1 MARIAIIGGG
11 SAYMP
16 GLAFSFARES
26 QRFPGST
33 LVLHDIDPDA
43 LDVQSRL
50 TGSILRAHAAAP
62 LEVTSTGDL
71 QQALDGAD
79 LVLTS
84 FRPGGLE
91 ARHRDESIPPE
102 YGVIGQETTGPG
114 GLAMAMRSIPAVL
127 EIAAGMRRGAA
138 AGALLLN
145 YTNPVQLVTDALV
158 RHGAPAHRSPAA
170 PGWCS

>member
-26 QRFPGST
+26 ERFAGST

-43 LDVQSRL
+43 LDVQRRL

-62 LEVTSTGDL
+62 LEVTSTDDL

-79 LVLTS
+79 FVLTS

-91 ARHRDESIPPE
+91 
-102 YGVIGQETTGPG
+102 
-114 GLAMAMRSIPAVL
+114 
-127 EIAAGMRRGAA
+127 
-138 AGALLLN
+138 
-145 YTNPVQLVTDALV
+145 V
-158 RHGAPAHRSPAA
+158 RHSCECVTPGYGGIGHRT
-170 PGWCS
+170 